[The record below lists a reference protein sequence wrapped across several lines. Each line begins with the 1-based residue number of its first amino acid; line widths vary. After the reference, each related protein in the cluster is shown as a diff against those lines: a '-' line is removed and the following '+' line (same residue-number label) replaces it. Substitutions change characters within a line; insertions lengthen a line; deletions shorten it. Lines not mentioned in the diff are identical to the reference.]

1 MTPTTK
7 DGVIRSGGTMA
18 NKVIE
23 FEGKKYKLPCDVVYD
38 DCELV
43 HVENPYSGE
52 KCILPRFARG
62 VYVAIKNA
70 EVDGKYNKMQK
81 LLDWFSR
88 NFTDEYYVL
97 LD

>member
-1 MTPTTK
+1 M
-7 DGVIRSGGTMA
+7 RNGGTMA

-81 LLDWFSR
+81 HVYPRVLQTQSYLLLLLFSS
-88 NFTDEYYVL
+88 E
-97 LD
+97 

>member
-1 MTPTTK
+1 
-7 DGVIRSGGTMA
+7 MA

-70 EVDGKYNKMQK
+70 EVDGKHKKMRK
-81 LLDWFSR
+81 LLDWFFK
-88 NFTDEYYVL
+88 NFTDEYYTL

>member
-1 MTPTTK
+1 
-7 DGVIRSGGTMA
+7 MA

-62 VYVAIKNA
+62 VYFAIKNA
-70 EVDGKYNKMQK
+70 EIDGKYNKMQR